1 MGRAGLWRRD
11 RKEMTSVSA
20 AAALQRRS
28 QHLRSLLEQAGVPV
42 RPLVCR
48 HVGQFLGQLS
58 LGRVLDI

>member
-1 MGRAGLWRRD
+1 M
-11 RKEMTSVSA
+11 SA